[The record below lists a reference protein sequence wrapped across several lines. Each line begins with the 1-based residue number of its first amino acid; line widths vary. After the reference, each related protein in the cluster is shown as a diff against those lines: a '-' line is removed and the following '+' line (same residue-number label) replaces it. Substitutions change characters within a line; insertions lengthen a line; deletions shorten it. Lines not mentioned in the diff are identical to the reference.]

1 MTMDDQRK
9 QAVFESLMSAATKAT
24 THFAVTVTIDDIE
37 VTVTVEE
44 KKNAMLP
51 LDLNNIRQ
59 LVSDYI
65 KTTDSTDFDNVINNI
80 YYIVASHYSGRDIE
94 VMIYDTVECLTIM
107 KIFKSNQ
114 PAV

>member
-1 MTMDDQRK
+1 MDDQRK
-9 QAVFESLMSAATKAT
+9 QVVFERLLSTAATAT
-24 THFAVTVTIDDIE
+24 TRFAVTVAFDGIE
-37 VTVTVEE
+37 VTVTIEE

-65 KTTDSTDFDNVINNI
+65 STTDSTDFDDVVNNI

-107 KIFKSNQ
+107 KIYKSNQ
-114 PAV
+114 PAI